1 MKSLFLIKS
10 LIAIGFIS
18 MVDLGKVSVSNSENS
33 TKCLEIN
40 GLALDENNQ
49 PLDSVMVT
57 LFQKN
62 NMDWKEV
69 VAMPYQNKGFD
80 LVVDMNN
87 YYYMEVTKPGYLKRY
102 VFVSTFL
109 PEGVDNKPLFHYLF
123 DMTLYKANGETT
135 NELNY
140 PIALIG
146 YNPKNEVFD
155 GTHQFCMPK
164 SLLTKPVDIS
174 VAQASGN

>member
-1 MKSLFLIKS
+1 MKSIFLIKS

-18 MVDLGKVSVSNSENS
+18 MVDLGKVSVGNSENT

-40 GLALDENNQ
+40 GLAVNENNK

-69 VAMPYQNKGFD
+69 VTIPYQNKGFD

-87 YYYMEVTKPGYLKRY
+87 YYYLEIEKAGFLKRY
-102 VFVSTFL
+102 VFISTFL
-109 PEGVDNKPLFHYLF
+109 PKGVDSKPLFNYMF
-123 DMTLYKANGETT
+123 DITLYKLNGE
-135 NELNY
+135 NYDQFYY
-140 PIALIG
+140 PISIIG

-155 GTHQFCMPK
+155 GEHQYCMPK